1 MEHVGIKIDLKRP
14 VLYILLTEH
23 EYTGLSYSFQ
33 EDDYCQSRIRKPILS
48 LLILMFSQSIPGIC
62 PGYLLLSVPQ
72 QYWTAKA
79 NSPV

>member
-33 EDDYCQSRIRKPILS
+33 EDDFCQSRIRKPILS
-48 LLILMFSQSIPGIC
+48 
-62 PGYLLLSVPQ
+62 
-72 QYWTAKA
+72 
-79 NSPV
+79 